1 MIDLEAQRARC
12 APLYESGTA
21 SRRAPSCASSS
32 KVRRHR
38 GAGRRRALIPL
49 CAVVGFC
56 FALTEKA
63 KADFIGYYALN
74 NFTLTNSASTN
85 GSAATPDA
93 GQSIVLTGGNL
104 GGGNAGSTDLTI
116 FAAASGM
123 VQFTFSY
130 FSSDPSSAGTYPLGC
145 GLGFVGP
152 CDDAGYLLNGSFV
165 QLADDIHQNSG
176 HMQFSVTSGQSFG
189 FRVETMDNTGGPGIL
204 TISAFT
210 APSVPSDAP
219 AVPEPSTTTVLL
231 GLTAAIVAAQRR
243 MARSKKDKECRS

>member
-12 APLYESGTA
+12 APPYESGTA
-21 SRRAPSCASSS
+21 SRHVPFCASSP
-32 KVRRHR
+32 KVRRR
-38 GAGRRRALIPL
+38 RDAGRRRALIPL
-49 CAVVGFC
+49 CAVVGLC
-56 FALTEKA
+56 FALAEKA

-104 GGGNAGSTDLTI
+104 GGGNAGTTNLTI
-116 FAAASGM
+116 FAAVSGM
-123 VQFTFSY
+123 VQFNFSY
-130 FSSDPSSAGTYPLGC
+130 FSSDPSSAGAPFGC
-145 GLGFVGP
+145 GLGFAGP

-176 HMQFSVTSGQSFG
+176 HVQFSVTSGQSFG
-189 FRVETMDNTGGPGIL
+189 FRAETMDNTGGPGIL

-210 APSVPSDAP
+210 APAP
-219 AVPEPSTTTVLL
+219 DPAPEPSTTTVLL

-243 MARSKKDKECRS
+243 MARSKKEKECRS